1 MCSRFPIRVIA
12 LLIVSMVA
20 CHYSE
25 LAAQSHTHVYM
36 SQDDGQWH
44 FPIAI
49 DSIADIDVSYDQ
61 RFLQV
66 NLKAS
71 QTVPFYIEQIDSVT
85 FEDEPS
91 EETKDHYQV
100 FPLYITTADGSEITS
115 RDYYTPCHLSLGGLG
130 AFSDYSGTGG
140 IRGRGNSSFL
150 WYDKKPFRIKLDHQ
164 HKILGLKKAKSWVL
178 LANYR
183 DVTDMMNTFVFEMGE
198 ALGLPYTNHTRY
210 VELFVNGDYRGIY
223 QLTERVQRNKNLT
236 ALNDYLN
243 RILAGDESMEIESME
258 EGELSIL
265 KTNLFKVMTLLMHQ
279 RAYLKD
285 EKIHL
290 ANAIADISHQLK
302 TPLTSLMMM
311 NDLLEN
317 ESDEEKRRELLA
329 TQSGSLDRMNWLI
342 QTLLKISKLDA
353 KCVELKKDAILTK
366 DLVDKATEPF
376 LLSME
381 QGGIRYVNLL
391 GDGSIEA
398 AKVKEKNTED
408 NTESREESV
417 AERSGERN
425 IITCDINWTTEA
437 IQNIVKNCV
446 EHMKEGDT
454 LTISG
459 EETTLYTAIRITDT
473 GCGIDAEDLPH
484 IFERFYRGKNS
495 SSNSV
500 GIGLALARTI
510 IEEQKGEI
518 AVASKVGKGS
528 AFTIKFYKSI
538 V

>member
-1 MCSRFPIRVIA
+1 MKKTTGILISEFACVIVFGTCGFFF
-12 LLIVSMVA
+12 VSKI
-20 CHYSE
+20 
-25 LAAQSHTHVYM
+25 AAVM
-36 SQDDGQWH
+36 
-44 FPIAI
+44 
-49 DSIADIDVSYDQ
+49 
-61 RFLQV
+61 
-66 NLKAS
+66 
-71 QTVPFYIEQIDSVT
+71 
-85 FEDEPS
+85 
-91 EETKDHYQV
+91 
-100 FPLYITTADGSEITS
+100 
-115 RDYYTPCHLSLGGLG
+115 
-130 AFSDYSGTGG
+130 
-140 IRGRGNSSFL
+140 
-150 WYDKKPFRIKLDHQ
+150 
-164 HKILGLKKAKSWVL
+164 L
-178 LANYR
+178 LA
-183 DVTDMMNTFVFEMGE
+183 MG
-198 ALGLPYTNHTRY
+198 AILIG
-210 VELFVNGDYRGIY
+210 VQIFG
-223 QLTERVQRNKNLT
+223 QVQRNKKLT

-317 ESDEEKRRELLA
+317 ETDEEKRRELLA
-329 TQSGSLDRMNWLI
+329 TQSGSLDRMNWLV

-376 LLSME
+376 LVGME

-391 GDGSIEA
+391 GDSA
-398 AKVKEKNTED
+398 
-408 NTESREESV
+408 
-417 AERSGERN
+417 ERN

-437 IQNIVKNCV
+437 LQNIVKNCV

-459 EETTLYTAIRITDT
+459 EETTLYTAITITDT
-473 GCGIDAEDLPH
+473 GCGIDPEDLPH

-500 GIGLALARTI
+500 GIGLALAKTI

-518 AVASKVGKGS
+518 AVASRVGEGAS
-528 AFTIKFYKSI
+528 FVIKFYKSI
-538 V
+538 I

>member
-1 MCSRFPIRVIA
+1 
-12 LLIVSMVA
+12 
-20 CHYSE
+20 
-25 LAAQSHTHVYM
+25 
-36 SQDDGQWH
+36 
-44 FPIAI
+44 
-49 DSIADIDVSYDQ
+49 
-61 RFLQV
+61 
-66 NLKAS
+66 
-71 QTVPFYIEQIDSVT
+71 
-85 FEDEPS
+85 
-91 EETKDHYQV
+91 
-100 FPLYITTADGSEITS
+100 
-115 RDYYTPCHLSLGGLG
+115 
-130 AFSDYSGTGG
+130 
-140 IRGRGNSSFL
+140 
-150 WYDKKPFRIKLDHQ
+150 
-164 HKILGLKKAKSWVL
+164 
-178 LANYR
+178 
-183 DVTDMMNTFVFEMGE
+183 
-198 ALGLPYTNHTRY
+198 
-210 VELFVNGDYRGIY
+210 
-223 QLTERVQRNKNLT
+223 
-236 ALNDYLN
+236 
-243 RILAGDESMEIESME
+243 ME

-329 TQSGSLDRMNWLI
+329 TQSGSLDRMNWLV

-366 DLVDKATEPF
+366 DLVDKVTEPF

-381 QGGIRYVNLL
+381 QGGIRCMNLL

-398 AKVKEKNTED
+398 AKVKEKNT
-408 NTESREESV
+408 
-417 AERSGERN
+417 N

-500 GIGLALARTI
+500 GIGLALAKTI

-518 AVASKVGKGS
+518 AVASKVGEGTS
-528 AFTIKFYKSI
+528 FVIKFYKSI
-538 V
+538 I

>member
-1 MCSRFPIRVIA
+1 MKKTTGILISEFACVILFAACGFFFVSKVAA
-12 LLIVSMVA
+12 LML
-20 CHYSE
+20 
-25 LAAQSHTHVYM
+25 
-36 SQDDGQWH
+36 
-44 FPIAI
+44 F
-49 DSIADIDVSYDQ
+49 
-61 RFLQV
+61 
-66 NLKAS
+66 
-71 QTVPFYIEQIDSVT
+71 
-85 FEDEPS
+85 
-91 EETKDHYQV
+91 
-100 FPLYITTADGSEITS
+100 
-115 RDYYTPCHLSLGGLG
+115 GLG
-130 AFSDYSGTGG
+130 AILIG
-140 IRGRGNSSFL
+140 IQ
-150 WYDKKPFRIKLDHQ
+150 I
-164 HKILGLKKAKSWVL
+164 
-178 LANYR
+178 
-183 DVTDMMNTFVFEMGE
+183 FEW
-198 ALGLPYTNHTRY
+198 
-210 VELFVNGDYRGIY
+210 
-223 QLTERVQRNKNLT
+223 VQRNKNLT

-317 ESDEEKRRELLA
+317 ESDEEKRRELLS
-329 TQSGSLDRMNWLI
+329 TQSDSLERMNWLI

-353 KCVELKKDAILTK
+353 KCVELKKDTILTK

-376 LLSME
+376 LISME
-381 QGGIRYVNLL
+381 LGGIRYVNMP
-391 GDGSIEA
+391 G
-398 AKVKEKNTED
+398 
-408 NTESREESV
+408 ES
-417 AERSGERN
+417 AERN

-437 IQNIVKNCV
+437 IQNIVKNCI
-446 EHMKEGDT
+446 EHMEEDDT

-459 EETTLYTAIRITDT
+459 EETTLYTAITITDT

-500 GIGLALARTI
+500 GIGLALAKTI

-518 AVASKVGKGS
+518 AVTSKVGEGTS
-528 AFTIKFYKSI
+528 FTIKFYKSI
-538 V
+538 I